1 MPVWLWVAVGGAVGS
16 VARYGVGQLLSH
28 YWGDRLPWGTLTV
41 NIVGSLMA
49 GLIWAWSQRGGVVN
63 TIHIAPAYAFGMIG
77 FCGGFTTFS
86 AFSREVF
93 VMLQSGHHSP
103 ALFYMLISVA
113 VGILGFWLG
122 FRLMNL

>member
-1 MPVWLWVAVGGAVGS
+1 MPLWLWVAVGGAMGS

-28 YWGDRLPWGTLTV
+28 FWGDRLPWGTLTV
-41 NIVGSLMA
+41 NIVGSLIA

-63 TIHIAPAYAFGMIG
+63 ITPTDPAYAFGMIG

-86 AFSREVF
+86 AFSREAF
-93 VMLQSGHHSP
+93 VMLQSGHHSQTF
-103 ALFYMLISVA
+103 FYMLISVA

-122 FRLMNL
+122 IRLMNL

>member
-41 NIVGSLMA
+41 NIVGSMMA
-49 GLIWAWSQRGGVVN
+49 GLIWSWSQRGGVVN
-63 TIHIAPAYAFGMIG
+63 TTPIDPAYAFGMIG

-93 VMLQSGHHSP
+93 VMLQSGLHSQ